1 METSGKIL
9 TIDKLNPINNRIEK
23 DNLVK
28 FLSDF
33 DHTFMDRTRPKGPDY
48 LVIDNFVQFFNM
60 DKADLLNARN

>member
-48 LVIDNFVQFFNM
+48 LVIDNFVQFFKM
-60 DKADLLNARN
+60 DKADLLNATN